1 MNSIS
6 VVVPRMLAAEAG
18 GSRNLTVDGA
28 GIGTVNDLLDAL
40 AERYPL
46 LGRRLRD
53 ETGTLRRFVNVYVQ
67 GEDIRRADGAQT
79 PVQAGQEVMII
90 QSVAGG

>member
-1 MNSIS
+1 
-6 VVVPRMLAAEAG
+6 MLAADAG

-28 GIGTVNDLLDAL
+28 GIGTVNDLLDVL

-53 ETGTLRRFVNVYVQ
+53 ETGMLRRFVNVYVQ

-79 PVQAGQEVMII
+79 PVRAGQEVMII